1 MADIRSSDS
10 VLSKKSSVDLSVAT
24 SDLTVAEDDETAEE
38 DDVQEETTMK
48 NLLEKMSE
56 HATSQAADVAMVL
69 AATTPESK
77 MDEKINIFDH
87 LPSAEIQ
94 TEPENIEDLMQPMSS
109 DRKTIVPKKGNFKLA
124 IKLLHLATVRFGNLI
139 FKGDP
144 PFNFGLLAQFYT

>member
-10 VLSKKSSVDLSVAT
+10 VLSKKSSVDLSDVAT
-24 SDLTVAEDDETAEE
+24 GDLTVAEDDETAEE

-69 AATTPESK
+69 AVTTPESK
-77 MDEKINIFDH
+77 IEEKINIFDH
-87 LPSAEIQ
+87 LPASSEIQ
-94 TEPENIEDLMQPMSS
+94 TEPENIEDIMQPMSS
-109 DRKTIVPKKGNFKLA
+109 DRKTMVPKKGNFKLA
-124 IKLLHLATVRFGNLI
+124 IKLLHLARVPFENLI

-144 PFNFGLLAQFYT
+144 VRPTF